1 MINESTRPVNL
12 QFGGHAQPL
21 RQSLGDSSFLAKA
34 PTGFCPWVATPAAQQ
49 KLRLGRFQNL
59 VRFLLKC
66 NYKKKKQLLS
76 NCHFRGNPHTNSEPI
91 LVFCGS
97 QHLRL
102 HFFLSLNPQP
112 PGRKR
117 KAKIGCELHSKDTL
131 PVNFGMLG
139 GSPFLFQRRREQSV
153 KASKR
158 WGWSGSVLPLP
169 LSQPGE
175 GPSGQERDLRRK
187 LHFVNSTPRV
197 G

>member
-21 RQSLGDSSFLAKA
+21 RQSLGNSSFLAEA
-34 PTGFCPWVATPAAQQ
+34 PTGFCPRVATPAAQQ

-66 NYKKKKQLLS
+66 NYKKKKKKLLS
-76 NCHFRGNPHTNSEPI
+76 NCRFRGNPHTDSEPI

-117 KAKIGCELHSKDTL
+117 KVKIGCELHSKDT
-131 PVNFGMLG
+131 
-139 GSPFLFQRRREQSV
+139 
-153 KASKR
+153 SKR

-175 GPSGQERDLRRK
+175 GPSGQERDLRRIF
-187 LHFVNSTPRV
+187 HFINSTPRV